1 MTCHQVLLQGNPF
14 CFSFAFFYCYYY
26 YYRNRKKKVLVNK
39 NSITQKASN
48 MASLAENIVALV
60 MDSAGAIAFER
71 YTDSVPRLISCR
83 LGAKVPTVAEFLAL
97 RYDLKVVEHP
107 DFDWLVTPSV
117 KVRFCSVVDKS
128 GMDKL
133 WPMTLNELKD
143 KLEFKYWG
151 FPMKCQGIQKEIY
164 AFETYL
170 AGKTFTDVTSA
181 YPLLGQG
188 DFIGEGGLPS
198 N

>member
-1 MTCHQVLLQGNPF
+1 
-14 CFSFAFFYCYYY
+14 
-26 YYRNRKKKVLVNK
+26 
-39 NSITQKASN
+39 
-48 MASLAENIVALV
+48 MASPVNIVALV
-60 MDSAGAIAFER
+60 MDPAGAICFER
-71 YTDSVPRLISCR
+71 YTDTVPRLISCR
-83 LGAKVPTVAEFLAL
+83 QGTKTPTVAEYLE
-97 RYDLKVVEHP
+97 RYDLKVIEHP
-107 DFDWLVTPSV
+107 ERDWLVTPSV

-128 GMDKL
+128 GMGKL

-164 AFETYL
+164 SFETYL
-170 AGKTFTDVTSA
+170 VGAADAFKQPQMAGDFI
-181 YPLLGQG
+181 G

>member
-1 MTCHQVLLQGNPF
+1 
-14 CFSFAFFYCYYY
+14 
-26 YYRNRKKKVLVNK
+26 
-39 NSITQKASN
+39 
-48 MASLAENIVALV
+48 
-60 MDSAGAIAFER
+60 MDPTGAICFER
-71 YTDSVPRLISCR
+71 YMDDVPRLISCR
-83 LGAKVPTVAEFLAL
+83 LGAKVSTVAEYLDL
-97 RYDLKVVEHP
+97 RYKLQVTEHP
-107 DFDWLVTPSV
+107 EFDFQVTPSV

-170 AGKTFTDVTSA
+170 GGKTFSDVTSV
-181 YPLLGQG
+181 YPQSQMAG